1 MGLMSRR
8 RLLGSAAAAW
18 GLAAA
23 SGSRARAARAPAGPP
38 PTRVAPV
45 TDRYWGVEV
54 TDPYRWMEDKPD
66 TAEFTA
72 WLKAQ
77 GDYARG
83 VLDALPDRAD
93 MARRLERFTADT
105 EILRAVYSRQG
116 RLFIE
121 RRPAGGES
129 FLLYMRET
137 QAGPERL
144 ILDTAA
150 FAQAGGPSPA
160 FDYMNVSP
168 DGRHVAFG
176 LSMGGSEMPRSLIL
190 NIDNGAIT
198 DLKLNYA
205 RAGAWLSDSSG
216 LFYFRVREDAVPG
229 STDFYLDGASW
240 LHRLGT
246 DPASD
251 QILFRV
257 GEGPDYQPVEG
268 DLPLI
273 ATSMDGG
280 WILGVH
286 YRNQE
291 DLPLV
296 YVTLEADLLAGRPAW
311 RKVAG
316 HEAGVADAAVDGDHI
331 YLLAKGRQ
339 GAGEIVRVEAASQT
353 FETGQVVVP
362 AGEAVLSFMTL
373 ARDAVY
379 VQHVKDGQGRLSR
392 LSSDGTLTPI
402 ILPQTGSVWGAMADT
417 REDGL
422 WFQMDDLTRP
432 ASSYRLEAGA
442 NRPQRVV
449 LSQPSPFDL
458 DLFVTTRTEIRARD
472 GAMVPVEIL
481 HRKDTPRDG
490 SNPLLIQAYGAY
502 GLISDPGYQP
512 LTLAFLE
519 AGGVFVYAHVRGGG
533 EKGRA
538 WHMAGYKASK
548 ANTWRDA
555 IDCAE
560 ALIAQG
566 WSRKGSVALWGISA
580 GGIMVGRAIT
590 ERPDLFAAAIGEV
603 GVFNT
608 LRMELTA
615 NGPGNDAEFGTVKKE
630 DEFHALLAMDAYHAV
645 KDGVAYPPVL
655 TLTGAND
662 RRVEPWQAGKF
673 TARLQAASTNHPGA
687 ILRVDYDSGHF
698 ANTKAA
704 GNAKRADIFAFVLAH
719 TRRRSGRSRPG

>member
-1 MGLMSRR
+1 
-8 RLLGSAAAAW
+8 
-18 GLAAA
+18 
-23 SGSRARAARAPAGPP
+23 
-38 PTRVAPV
+38 
-45 TDRYWGVEV
+45 
-54 TDPYRWMEDKPD
+54 
-66 TAEFTA
+66 
-72 WLKAQ
+72 
-77 GDYARG
+77 
-83 VLDALPDRAD
+83 
-93 MARRLERFTADT
+93 
-105 EILRAVYSRQG
+105 
-116 RLFIE
+116 
-121 RRPAGGES
+121 
-129 FLLYMRET
+129 
-137 QAGPERL
+137 
-144 ILDTAA
+144 
-150 FAQAGGPSPA
+150 
-160 FDYMNVSP
+160 
-168 DGRHVAFG
+168 
-176 LSMGGSEMPRSLIL
+176 
-190 NIDNGAIT
+190 IT
-198 DLKLNYA
+198 DLNLKYA
-205 RAGAWLSDSSG
+205 QAGAWLSDSSG

-229 STDFYLDGASW
+229 STDFMLNGASW

-251 QILFRV
+251 QIVFQV

-268 DLPLI
+268 AIPYM
-273 ATSMDGG
+273 ATSLRGG
-280 WILGVH
+280 WIIGVH

-296 YVTLEADLLAGRPAW
+296 YVTREADLLAGRPTW

-316 HEAGVADAAVDGDHI
+316 HDAGVADVAVDGDHV
-331 YLLAKGRQ
+331 YLLARGRQ

-353 FETGQVVVP
+353 FETGAVVVP
-362 AGEAVLSFMTL
+362 AGDAVLTYMMP
-373 ARDAVY
+373 ARDALY

-392 LSSDGTLTPI
+392 LSPDGTLTAI
-402 ILPQTGSVWGAMADT
+402 ILPQTGSVWGAIGNT
-417 REDGL
+417 LEDGL

-442 NRPQRVV
+442 DRPRPVTV
-449 LSQPSPFDL
+449 SQPSPFDVEQ
-458 DLFVTTRTEIRARD
+458 FVTTRTEIRARD

-481 HRKDTPRDG
+481 HRRDTPRDG

-502 GLISDPGYQP
+502 GIIPDPGYQP
-512 LTLAFLE
+512 TTLAFLE

-533 EKGRA
+533 EKGKA

-560 ALIAQG
+560 GLIAAG
-566 WSRKGSVALWGISA
+566 WTRKGSVALWGISA
-580 GGIMVGRAIT
+580 GGIMLGRAIT

-603 GVFNT
+603 GVFNPV
-608 LRMELTA
+608 RMELTS

-662 RRVEPWQAGKF
+662 KRVEPWQVGKF
-673 TARLQAASTNHPGA
+673 TARLQAASTNRPGA

-704 GNAKRADIFAFVLAH
+704 GNAKRADVFAFVLAH
-719 TRRRSGRSRPG
+719 TRARPG

>member
-1 MGLMSRR
+1 MLE
-8 RLLGSAAAAW
+8 
-18 GLAAA
+18 
-23 SGSRARAARAPAGPP
+23 
-38 PTRVAPV
+38 T
-45 TDRYWGVEV
+45 
-54 TDPYRWMEDKPD
+54 
-66 TAEFTA
+66 
-72 WLKAQ
+72 
-77 GDYARG
+77 
-83 VLDALPDRAD
+83 LPGRAD
-93 MARRLERFTADT
+93 MARRLEPFTADT
-105 EILRAVYSRQG
+105 EILRGAFSRQG

-129 FLLYMRET
+129 YLLYMRET
-137 QAGPERL
+137 PEGPERL
-144 ILDTAA
+144 ILDTAQ
-150 FAQAGGPSPA
+150 FAQAAGPSPA

-176 LSMGGSEMPRSLIL
+176 LSVGGSEMPRSLIL
-190 NIDNGAIT
+190 NIDTGEIT
-198 DLKLNYA
+198 DLKLKFA

-216 LFYFRVREDAVPG
+216 LFYFRVRDDAVPG
-229 STDFYLDGASW
+229 STDFYLNGASW

-251 QILFRV
+251 QILFGA
-257 GEGPDYQPVEG
+257 GEGPDYQPVDG
-268 DLPLI
+268 DLPLL
-273 ATSMDGG
+273 ATSLRGG

-286 YRNQE
+286 YQNQE

-296 YVTLEADLLAGRPAW
+296 YVAREADLLAGKPAW

-316 HEAGVADAAVDGDHI
+316 HAAGVADAAVDGDHI
-331 YLLAKGRQ
+331 YLLARGRQ
-339 GAGEIVRVEAASQT
+339 GAGEIVRVDAASQT
-353 FETGQVVVP
+353 FDTGKVLVP
-362 AGEAVLSFMTL
+362 AGDAVLSSMTL
-373 ARDAVY
+373 ARDALY
-379 VQHVKDGQGRLSR
+379 VQHFKDGQGRLSR
-392 LSSDGTLTPI
+392 LSSDGILTPI
-402 ILPQTGSVWGAMADT
+402 ILPQTGAVWGAMGNT
-417 REDGL
+417 GEDGL

-432 ASSYRLEAGA
+432 TSSYRLEAGA
-442 NRPQRVV
+442 DRPQPMA

-458 DLFVTTRTEIRARD
+458 DLFMTTRTEIRARD
-472 GAMVPVEIL
+472 GAMVPVDIL
-481 HRKDTPRDG
+481 HRRDAPRDG

-512 LTLAFLE
+512 PTLAFLE

-533 EKGRA
+533 EKGKA
-538 WHMAGYKASK
+538 WHMGGYKASK

-560 ALIAQG
+560 ALIAAG

-580 GGIMVGRAIT
+580 GGIMMGRAIT

-645 KDGVAYPPVL
+645 KDGAAYPPVL

-662 RRVEPWQAGKF
+662 KRVEPWQVGKF
-673 TARLQAASTNHPGA
+673 TARLQAASTNRPGA
-687 ILRVDYDSGHF
+687 LLRVDYDSGHF

-704 GNAKRADIFAFVLAH
+704 GNAKRADVFAFVLAH
-719 TRRRSGRSRPG
+719 TRPGAA